1 MEAFPPGLVAV
12 DALPERLP
20 INPPE
25 EVTVDVN
32 EDAPVLVFIVN
43 WGTLVVPRD
52 IELLPNINL
61 ALLPLAFYL
70 YSF

>member
-43 WGTLVVPRD
+43 
-52 IELLPNINL
+52 
-61 ALLPLAFYL
+61 
-70 YSF
+70 